1 MTKSI
6 TEDSL
11 KRILDDKFRPVED
24 KVKELVKTV
33 EFISA
38 KYDELL
44 SKQIN
49 IEAVSNALVKE
60 NEILKSQVSN
70 LQNRVEQ
77 LSTNVNDLEQYGRR
91 ECLEIRGVP
100 FRDDEDLT
108 NVAYALL
115 GRGLLAKIISLR
127 GTHVGNTWFG
137 VYLKGI

>member
-11 KRILDDKFRPVED
+11 KRILDDKFRPVEH

-49 IEAVSNALVKE
+49 IEAASNGLVKE
-60 NEILKSQVSN
+60 NEILKNQVSN

-91 ECLEIRGVP
+91 ECLEVRGVP

-108 NVAYALL
+108 NVWILTTIRFVKDFKLL
-115 GRGLLAKIISLR
+115 
-127 GTHVGNTWFG
+127 F
-137 VYLKGI
+137 YDF

>member
-77 LSTNVNDLEQYGRR
+77 LSTNVNDLEQYGCR
-91 ECLEIRGVP
+91 ECLEICGVP
-100 FRDDEDLT
+100 FRDDED
-108 NVAYALL
+108 
-115 GRGLLAKIISLR
+115 
-127 GTHVGNTWFG
+127 
-137 VYLKGI
+137 